1 MKNQLR
7 RARRSLRI
15 EDRAIAHEAILD
27 LRSSS
32 SSSSLRD
39 CFVEEIELSIA
50 KIPSLFSG
58 CSPKIIFSEHYPLTR
73 LVFSFQQEIPGLR
86 LWLPIERVMKWP
98 VGVFEDEFGRI
109 ARTRAESQGFSGSSA
124 KHVYP
129 MRDIAFASVVIADI
143 DNSFICRRVV
153 YILQMKLQKLIPA
166 SEACGIAGPYGAFCP
181 SPKSRACLGL

>member
-1 MKNQLR
+1 
-7 RARRSLRI
+7 
-15 EDRAIAHEAILD
+15 
-27 LRSSS
+27 
-32 SSSSLRD
+32 
-39 CFVEEIELSIA
+39 
-50 KIPSLFSG
+50 
-58 CSPKIIFSEHYPLTR
+58 
-73 LVFSFQQEIPGLR
+73 
-86 LWLPIERVMKWP
+86 MKWP

-166 SEACGIAGPYGAFCP
+166 SEA
-181 SPKSRACLGL
+181 